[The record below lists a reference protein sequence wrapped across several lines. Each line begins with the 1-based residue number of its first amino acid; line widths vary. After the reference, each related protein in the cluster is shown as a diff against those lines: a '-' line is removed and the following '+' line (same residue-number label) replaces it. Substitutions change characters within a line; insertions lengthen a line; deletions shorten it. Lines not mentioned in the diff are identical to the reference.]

1 MALPLTPVTLRGNRV
16 RLEPLSLDHLSGLL
30 NAAAE
35 SRESFR
41 YTWVPE
47 PNENDVARY
56 INSALTAH
64 QDGTALPFATIRIDT
79 ETVVGTTRFMSAEY
93 WTSPDGKPSD
103 SVRPNAIEIGSTW
116 LAKSAQ
122 RTFVNTEAKF
132 LMMSYAFEQLDVDR
146 LFFKTDARNL
156 ASRANIE
163 RVGAKFE
170 GILRHNMF
178 SVDGANDG
186 YRDSAYYSVLFHEW
200 PETKSAL
207 LAKLRA

>member
-1 MALPLTPVTLRGNRV
+1 MPHPLTQVTLRGNRV
-16 RLEPLSLDHLSGLL
+16 RLEPLSLNHVEGLRL
-30 NAAAE
+30 AATD

-47 PNENDVARY
+47 PNEADVARY
-56 INSALTAH
+56 IEAALSAHAA
-64 QDGTALPFATIRIDT
+64 GTALPFATIRTDT
-79 ETVVGTTRFMSAEY
+79 ETVVGSTRFMSAEY

-116 LAKSAQ
+116 LAASAQ
-122 RTFVNTEAKF
+122 RTFVNTEAKL

-146 LFFKTDARNL
+146 LFFKTDARNA

-170 GILRHNMF
+170 GILRHNMY
-178 SVDGANDG
+178 SSDGANDG
-186 YRDSAYYSVLFHEW
+186 YRDSAYYSLLHDEW
-200 PETKSAL
+200 PAAKESL
-207 LAKLRA
+207 LLRLRD

>member
-1 MALPLTPVTLRGNRV
+1 MAHPLTPVTLRGNRV
-16 RLEPLSLDHLSGLL
+16 RLEPLSLNHVLGLIS
-30 NAAAE
+30 AASE

-47 PNENDVARY
+47 PNEHDVTRY

-64 QDGTALPFATIRIDT
+64 QAGTALPFATIRTDT

-93 WTSPDGKPSD
+93 WPSPDGKPSD

-116 LAKSAQ
+116 LAQSSQ
-122 RTFVNTEAKF
+122 RTFVNTEAKW

-170 GILRHNMF
+170 GILRHNMY

-186 YRDSAYYSVLFHEW
+186 YRDSAYYSILFHEW
-200 PETKSAL
+200 PEVKASL
-207 LAKLRA
+207 LLRLRD

>member
-1 MALPLTPVTLRGNRV
+1 MGLPLALVTLRGDRV
-16 RLEPLSLDHLSGLL
+16 RLEPLSLDHTAGLL
-30 NAAAE
+30 SAAAE
-35 SRESFR
+35 SRETFQ

-47 PNENDVARY
+47 PNESDVARY
-56 INSALTAH
+56 IESALGAH
-64 QDGTALPFATIRIDT
+64 AAGTALPFATIRADT

-93 WTSPDGKPSD
+93 WPSPDGKPSD

-122 RTFVNTEAKF
+122 RTFVNTEAKL
-132 LMMSYAFEQLDVDR
+132 LMMTYAFEQLDVDR
-146 LFFKTDARNL
+146 LFFKTDARNA

-170 GILRHNMF
+170 GVLRHNMY

-200 PETKSAL
+200 PEAKAAL
-207 LAKLRA
+207 LSRIRD

>member
-1 MALPLTPVTLRGNRV
+1 MPHPLTQVTLRGNRV
-16 RLEPLSLDHLSGLL
+16 RLEPLSHHHAVGLRQ
-30 NAAAE
+30 AAAE
-35 SRESFR
+35 SRETFR
-41 YTWVPE
+41 YTWVPL
-47 PNENDVARY
+47 PNEADVARY
-56 INSALTAH
+56 IESALNAH
-64 QDGTALPFATIRIDT
+64 ASGTALPFATVRTDT

-116 LAKSAQ
+116 LAASAQ
-122 RTFVNTEAKF
+122 RTFVNTEAKL

-146 LFFKTDARNL
+146 LFFKTDARNT

-170 GILRHNMF
+170 GILRHNMY

-186 YRDSAYYSVLFHEW
+186 YRDSAYYSILHDEW
-200 PETKSAL
+200 PAAKQSL
-207 LAKLRA
+207 LARLRD